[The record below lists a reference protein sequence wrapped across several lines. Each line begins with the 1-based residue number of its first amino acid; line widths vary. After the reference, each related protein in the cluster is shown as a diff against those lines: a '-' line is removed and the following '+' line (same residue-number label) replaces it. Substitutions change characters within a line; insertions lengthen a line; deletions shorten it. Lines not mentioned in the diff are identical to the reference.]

1 MQTIGARLNAC
12 AVGAVFAVFAA
23 CAPSRPPVIEPAPRP
38 SCPLVPAVPTAPFEV
53 RTDDGTLLG
62 HIDRGDAFV
71 LRDGRLEFAER
82 LYAADWFERTFVVE
96 DCRVY
101 RTAGD
106 GQRYE
111 VRRTWREGFEGL
123 SHVRELLTP
132 ARAFT
137 SLTLQSPA
145 ARDVPAYVALQNC
158 LLAGTCD
165 FRDSRIDPLTAD
177 VAEGARALRFTSS
190 PRAPDMITGKASI
203 ETTLAHFV
211 RGDDV
216 WVAFSVRVVEGRPL
230 TFFDLE
236 SDIISQGPGPRIVWL
251 DDGSLGV
258 ELKWADKPTYRQPA
272 ASRVQFPSGGWVR
285 LTVHY
290 TLAETSQGLIELW
303 QDAQQVLSV
312 RGRTLPVPDS
322 VLARVELGITAH
334 SDPTA
339 RAVVDLDDL
348 EISTAPI
355 APRAAR

>member
-1 MQTIGARLNAC
+1 
-12 AVGAVFAVFAA
+12 
-23 CAPSRPPVIEPAPRP
+23 
-38 SCPLVPAVPTAPFEV
+38 
-53 RTDDGTLLG
+53 
-62 HIDRGDAFV
+62 
-71 LRDGRLEFAER
+71 
-82 LYAADWFERTFVVE
+82 
-96 DCRVY
+96 
-101 RTAGD
+101 
-106 GQRYE
+106 
-111 VRRTWREGFEGL
+111 
-123 SHVRELLTP
+123 
-132 ARAFT
+132 
-137 SLTLQSPA
+137 
-145 ARDVPAYVALQNC
+145 
-158 LLAGTCD
+158 
-165 FRDSRIDPLTAD
+165 
-177 VAEGARALRFTSS
+177 
-190 PRAPDMITGKASI
+190 MITGKASI

-236 SDIISQGPGPRIVWL
+236 SDIIALGPGPRIIWL
-251 DDGSLGV
+251 DDGSLAV

-272 ASRVQFPSGGWVR
+272 ASRVQFPSGRWVR

>member
-1 MQTIGARLNAC
+1 MQTIRARLIAC
-12 AVGAVFAVFAA
+12 AVGSVFAA

-62 HIDRGDAFV
+62 QVDRGDAFV
-71 LRDGRLEFAER
+71 LRDGRLEFSER
-82 LYAADWFERTFVVE
+82 LYDANWFERTFVVE

-111 VRRTWREGFEGL
+111 VRRAWREGFEGL
-123 SHVRELLTP
+123 SHVRELFTP

-158 LLAGTCD
+158 LIAGTCD

-177 VAEGARALRFTSS
+177 VAEGTRALRFTSS

-236 SDIISQGPGPRIVWL
+236 SDIISLGPGPRVIWL
-251 DDGSLGV
+251 DDGTLAV

-272 ASRVQFPSGGWVR
+272 ASRVQFPTGRWVR

-290 TLAETSQGLIELW
+290 TLAETPQGVIELW

-322 VLARVELGITAH
+322 VLARIELGITAH

-348 EISTAPI
+348 EISTTPI